1 MNVSPRE
8 RLDADQWV
16 ETKISEGKARAR
28 EVQADVES
36 MIVRRPLGAVGI
48 AFAVGYLARSL
59 PLPRV
64 AAAAVRLGLS
74 FAPHALL
81 ALGAA
86 RAWHCLREEQEQGRL
101 GSLPKVGG
109 REASAPGVTV
119 FPGG

>member
-1 MNVSPRE
+1 MNVPRSE
-8 RLDADQWV
+8 RIDPDEWV
-16 ETKISEGKARAR
+16 EEKIAKGKARAR
-28 EVQADVES
+28 EYQADVES
-36 MIVRRPLGAVGI
+36 LIIRRPLGAVGV
-48 AFAVGYLARSL
+48 AFAVGYLAKSL

-86 RAWHCLREEQEQGRL
+86 RAWHCLREEQQL
-101 GSLPKVGG
+101 GALPKLNE
-109 REASAPGVTV
+109 RETSAPGVTV

>member
-1 MNVSPRE
+1 MSIPQRE
-8 RLDADQWV
+8 RIDPDEWV
-16 ETKISEGKARAR
+16 EEKISQGKARAR
-28 EVQADVES
+28 EYRADVKS
-36 MIVRRPLGAVGI
+36 MIIRRPLGAVGV

-86 RAWHCLREEQEQGRL
+86 RAWHCLREEEKL
-101 GSLPKVGG
+101 GSLPNLAGT
-109 REASAPGVTV
+109 ESSAPGVTV

>member
-1 MNVSPRE
+1 MSIPQRE
-8 RLDADQWV
+8 RIDPDEWV
-16 ETKISEGKARAR
+16 EEKIARGKARAR

-36 MIVRRPLGAVGI
+36 AIIRRPLGAVGV

-59 PLPRV
+59 PLPRI
-64 AAAAVRLGLS
+64 AAASVRLGLS

-81 ALGAA
+81 ALGTA
-86 RAWHCLREEQEQGRL
+86 RAWHCLREERPRQL
-101 GSLPKVGG
+101 GSLPKLSG

>member
-1 MNVSPRE
+1 MNIRE
-8 RLDADQWV
+8 RIDPDEWV
-16 ETKISEGKARAR
+16 EEKIAQGKARAR
-28 EVQADVES
+28 EYQGNVES
-36 MIVRRPLGAVGI
+36 LIVRRPLSAVGV

-64 AAAAVRLGLS
+64 VAAAVRLGLS

-86 RAWHCLREEQEQGRL
+86 RAWHCLREEEKL
-101 GSLPKVGG
+101 GSLPNLSG
-109 REASAPGVTV
+109 RETSAPGVTV